1 MDGKKS
7 VLKVTPSTDLKS
19 LTGSWL
25 EVNNNA
31 KVRKPFTIEDIH
43 FSGSSFDDRTSST
56 NWRYSQR
63 QWDTS
68 VAEKWISLAL

>member
-1 MDGKKS
+1 MPSSHHQYLKTKFSRLTDKSEMDGKKS

-31 KVRKPFTIEDIH
+31 KVRKPFTIEDCH

-56 NWRYSQR
+56 N
-63 QWDTS
+63 
-68 VAEKWISLAL
+68 